1 MLRNAVGEVI
11 WRAAVAVGSQIKG
24 KQIVLTNPAR
34 NLES

>member
-11 WRAAVAVGSQIKG
+11 WRAAVGPQVKG